1 MDRTG
6 PEYRLPLSRT
16 HFLRSRGD
24 TGHTVTPER
33 TSITK
38 ARHTRDAGGRSTTQA
53 PKNRESMAKDPTAG
67 SILADNFY
75 GKTFH
80 ASLEHY
86 RETVHGQVHRDLEDV
101 QKDLTAGVEDLTK
114 KFEDHLRRLTSIEEP
129 LQRPFDAE
137 ILKVQRSP
145 NPENVGHSVAEEV
158 LLLDRI
164 EEFRKCRVEKEATL
178 CKLWEEWEDVQFQ
191 LITLAADVYGQ
202 DSISFAQTRD
212 EDLKPGQKERLQK
225 ALNHVHG
232 AHGNTASDEYALLEE
247 GLKGCEANMAEITSK
262 TKNLMTE
269 LQQQY
274 NIQKN
279 KLFKSLTLH
288 IEMLAAL

>member
-80 ASLEHY
+80 
-86 RETVHGQVHRDLEDV
+86 G
-101 QKDLTAGVEDLTK
+101 
-114 KFEDHLRRLTSIEEP
+114 FEDHLRRLTSIEEP